1 MIRLF
6 YRKHEH
12 ILWLVLFAAIVA
24 VCGLSVFHHGSNNV
38 VINEVCTSNVACCE
52 DLSGN
57 YPDWI
62 ELYNPTAEYID
73 MSGYIINKSSDL
85 KKEKLEIPAG
95 TVLAPGSFFL
105 IDPGFSF
112 PSGGCSVNL
121 LDGDRHYID
130 HIDVPKLK
138 YDTTYA
144 RVLDGDSKW
153 DIKEPTPAGSNNNA
167 TVIPP
172 VIDGGVG
179 VSADPGFY
187 DEEFDLKLISSNW
200 GRKIFYTIDGTDPRK
215 NGTEYNGPIH
225 IYDRSQDENIYSMIR
240 ETSKF
245 YMDGSVSL
253 PSYPIDKC
261 TVVKAVS
268 RDLLGRYTDV
278 STYTY
283 FVGYGRK
290 SAYDDM
296 TVISVAVDPD
306 ELYSY
311 DDGIMVLG
319 KLYDEF
325 LAAGSPEEYEA
336 HSANYSARGRASERF
351 SSVEIYNEDHSQVLK
366 TDAGFRV
373 KGLSSREDVQKSFNI
388 FFRQA
393 YGGSGTMSFT
403 TDDTE
408 FRVHSFSIDK
418 CGTDPTKMVDAIMAK
433 CMQDSECATT
443 KRVPCC
449 LFLNGEY
456 WGLYWLTERFD
467 GTYFANTYEVDK
479 EDAVTI
485 DIDELQG
492 DDAWNI
498 ENFDRQSLI
507 DYYAG
512 NFIVAHNGDWPPFNI
527 RFWKT
532 LTNEERPY
540 GDAKLRPIIF
550 DMNSKSM
557 VDYDYDPFTY
567 LQEWFYPFR
576 EMSGNPEFRQDLV
589 ADIDKMRQDGFE
601 SAKVSAYIEELYERL
616 LPQMILDKRR
626 FSDCSEEEARA
637 SFDADVDVIRTFYA
651 NRREYLDKY
660 KENYLA
666 Q

>member
-1 MIRLF
+1 MRRYGHLICLGALALI
-6 YRKHEH
+6 
-12 ILWLVLFAAIVA
+12 ILSGGLIVA
-24 VCGLSVFHHGSNNV
+24 GRSRDSI

-52 DLSGN
+52 DASGN

-73 MSGYIINKSSDL
+73 MSGYIINRSTDL

-95 TVLAPGSFFL
+95 TVLAPGEYFL
-105 IDPGFSF
+105 IDPGFSL
-112 PSGGCSVNL
+112 PSAGCTVNL
-121 LDGDRHYID
+121 LDGDRRYID
-130 HIDVPKLK
+130 RINVPKLK

-144 RVLDGDSKW
+144 RISDGDGKW
-153 DIKEPTPAGSNNNA
+153 GIKAPTPAGSNNEA
-167 TVIPP
+167 VIIPP
-172 VIDGGVG
+172 VIDGSVE
-179 VSADPGFY
+179 VSAAPGFY

-200 GRKIFYTIDGTDPRK
+200 GRKILYTTDGTDPRK
-215 NGTEYNGPIH
+215 NGKEYTGPIH
-225 IYDRSQDENIYSMIR
+225 IYDRSGDDNVYSMIP

-261 TVVKAVS
+261 TVIKAVS

-278 STYTY
+278 DTYTY
-283 FVGYGRK
+283 FVGYKDK

-306 ELYSY
+306 DLYSY

-319 KLYDEF
+319 KLYDDF
-325 LAAGSPEEYEA
+325 LAAGSPEEHEA
-336 HSANYSARGRASERF
+336 HSANYSARGRESERF
-351 SSVEIYNEDHSQVLK
+351 SSVEIYNEEHLPILK
-366 TDAGFRV
+366 TNAGFRI

-393 YGGSGTMSFT
+393 YGGSGNMNFT
-403 TDDTE
+403 TDGTTFD
-408 FRVHSFSIDK
+408 VHSFSIDK
-418 CGTDPTKMVDAIMAK
+418 CGTDPTKMVDAIMAR

-467 GTYFANTYEVDK
+467 GTYFANTYGVDK
-479 EDAVTI
+479 EDAVTV

-492 DDAWNI
+492 DNAWDI
-498 ENFDRQSLI
+498 ENFDRQSII

-512 NFIVAHNGDWPPFNI
+512 NFIVAHDGDWPPFNI

-532 LTNEERPY
+532 MSDEGRPY

-576 EMSGNPEFRQDLV
+576 EMSGDPAFREDLV

-601 SAKVSAYIEELYERL
+601 ISKVSAYVDELYDRL

-626 FSDCSEEEARA
+626 YSDCSKEEAKA
-637 SFDADVDVIRTFYA
+637 SFDKEVDVIRTFYA
-651 NRREYLDKY
+651 NRWEYLDKY
-660 KENYLA
+660 KENYLDNHE
-666 Q
+666 

>member
-1 MIRLF
+1 MMRRYGHLICLGALALI
-6 YRKHEH
+6 
-12 ILWLVLFAAIVA
+12 ILSGGLIVA
-24 VCGLSVFHHGSNNV
+24 GRSRDSI

-52 DLSGN
+52 DASGN

-73 MSGYIINKSSDL
+73 MSGYIINRSTDL

-95 TVLAPGSFFL
+95 TVLAPGEYFL
-105 IDPGFSF
+105 IDPGFSL
-112 PSGGCSVNL
+112 PSAGCTVNL
-121 LDGDRHYID
+121 LDGDRRYID
-130 HIDVPKLK
+130 RINVPKLK

-144 RVLDGDSKW
+144 RISDGDGKW
-153 DIKEPTPAGSNNNA
+153 GIKAPTPAGSNNEA
-167 TVIPP
+167 VIIPP
-172 VIDGGVG
+172 VIDGSVE
-179 VSADPGFY
+179 VSAAPGFY

-200 GRKIFYTIDGTDPRK
+200 GRKILYTTDGTDPRK
-215 NGTEYNGPIH
+215 NGKEYTGPIH
-225 IYDRSQDENIYSMIR
+225 IYDRSGDDNVYSMIP

-261 TVVKAVS
+261 TVIKAVS

-278 STYTY
+278 DTYTY
-283 FVGYGRK
+283 FVGYKDK

-306 ELYSY
+306 DLYSY

-319 KLYDEF
+319 KLYDDF
-325 LAAGSPEEYEA
+325 LAAGSPEEHEA
-336 HSANYSARGRASERF
+336 HSANYSARGRESERF
-351 SSVEIYNEDHSQVLK
+351 SSVEIYNEEHLPILK
-366 TDAGFRV
+366 TNAGFRI

-393 YGGSGTMSFT
+393 YGGSGNMNFT
-403 TDDTE
+403 TDGTTFD
-408 FRVHSFSIDK
+408 VHSFSIDK
-418 CGTDPTKMVDAIMAK
+418 CGTDPTKMVDAIMAR

-467 GTYFANTYEVDK
+467 GTYFANTYGVDK
-479 EDAVTI
+479 EDAVTV

-492 DDAWNI
+492 DNAWDI
-498 ENFDRQSLI
+498 ENFDRQSII

-512 NFIVAHNGDWPPFNI
+512 NFIVAHDGDWPPFNI

-532 LTNEERPY
+532 MSDEGRPY

-576 EMSGNPEFRQDLV
+576 EMSGDPAFREDLV

-601 SAKVSAYIEELYERL
+601 ISKVSAYVDELYDRL

-626 FSDCSEEEARA
+626 YSDCSKEEAKA
-637 SFDADVDVIRTFYA
+637 SFDKEVDVIRTFYA
-651 NRREYLDKY
+651 NRWEYLDKY
-660 KENYLA
+660 KENYLDNHE
-666 Q
+666 